1 MLFIFFWT
9 SYLYQ
14 SILKCFSI
22 RKLRI
27 EMLLCSMGMPFVINV
42 LHSYTM
48 YWDVFMLDGD
58 AVCRQWFFSASERIH
73 NILRKFKN
81 HNHNLLI
88 FWFSWK
94 FIDCSLPWMFFI
106 FFLYRLW
113 WALDCLPLLL
123 MKATLDLEDGMYVT
137 FTTRAESH
145 NKCVTMSSYV
155 QQQFTVT
162 RVLIFSS
169 IAAVVFFFFP
179 TL

>member
-1 MLFIFFWT
+1 MRCCYAQWGCRL
-9 SYLYQ
+9 S
-14 SILKCFSI
+14 SMFSI
-22 RKLRI
+22 RTLCI
-27 EMLLCSMGMPFVINV
+27 EMFLCLMGMPFVVN
-42 LHSYTM
+42 
-48 YWDVFMLDGD
+48 D
-58 AVCRQWFFSASERIH
+58 FFSASERIH

-145 NKCVTMSSYV
+145 NTCVTMSLTCNSNLLLPEYWD
-155 QQQFTVT
+155 
-162 RVLIFSS
+162 S
-169 IAAVVFFFFP
+169 AA
-179 TL
+179 LLL